1 MTIPSPSM
9 LHLIA
14 CVRTESYTPIERYRD
29 EAVLFEDIAAAYQK
43 AVLAFYD
50 AGCRYLQLDDT
61 SWGEFCDEDKREA
74 YAKRG
79 FDLDRIAKEY
89 VKVLNKVLAVKPKD
103 MVITMHIC
111 RGNFRSTWF
120 SSGGYGPIAKTLFA
134 HCLVDGFFL
143 EYDTDRAGDFN
154 PLHHIKDQKVVLG
167 LVTSKSADLENSE
180 AIKRRIKKQ
189 APWFPWI
196 SWPLARNAA
205 LLPRKKAISSRK
217 KTSGRSSPLSA
228 ALPVKSGPMPIE
240 FRLS

>member
-1 MTIPSPSM
+1 M

-29 EAVLFEDIAAAYQK
+29 EACFFDDICRRLPKKRSLPSTTQAAVISSWTIRPGANSVMK
-43 AVLAFYD
+43 INAKPMPNAV
-50 AGCRYLQLDDT
+50 
-61 SWGEFCDEDKREA
+61 
-74 YAKRG
+74 

-134 HCLVDGFFL
+134 HCPVDGFFL

-154 PLHHIKDQKVVLG
+154 PLHHIKDQKG
-167 LVTSKSADLENSE
+167 C
-180 AIKRRIKKQ
+180 
-189 APWFPWI
+189 
-196 SWPLARNAA
+196 
-205 LLPRKKAISSRK
+205 
-217 KTSGRSSPLSA
+217 
-228 ALPVKSGPMPIE
+228 SGPCYLKIGRP
-240 FRLS
+240 